1 MATSGSAQTS
11 VTNGKRTLKMTW
23 TLVSQDTATNTSV
36 VNVKVVWSVAET
48 YGLSSGSAKTVT
60 VNCLGATGTASADP
74 SISSGASKTIFN
86 KDLTVSHNADG
97 TKSGTITVNWPI
109 SVTLN
114 SGSTIGPL
122 NISCNA
128 TLPTIPRASTVS
140 FSSSS
145 MTAGTAYTI
154 NISRASSSFTHK
166 LSYSFGSGS
175 GLTTGLGASNG
186 VGTSTSFTPP
196 TSLFQNYMTN
206 ASSGTLKITCQTYN
220 GSTLVGSKTASAT
233 LSLSGNAPTVS
244 FTTEDPYGYLTTY
257 GGYVLGKSKITITGT
272 ESAKL
277 GASISSRTITANG
290 TTYNSNPATTDYIS
304 STSNTTIKYTVKDSR
319 GLSGSASSTI
329 TILDYKNPNI
339 SKFTVERCTSSG
351 TVDSEGTWLK
361 ITYSTSV
368 SPLNNKNSVSF
379 RLSFTGT
386 AAGSDEVTVSEAV
399 PLSIGYS
406 TSNATYLYNAG
417 DNTTSFIVSARLSD
431 DFTVDTASDTA
442 RGTMYGLLSS
452 DHLGTVLSA
461 CKTYAS
467 SSANILPKT
476 GGTISGNLTT
486 NNAALYPKYWYLGGK
501 NYSDLE
507 KNIYFIGEILDSD
520 GLCGGYNANVFKTIA
535 HEVKD
540 DDIVY
545 MIGTKGAG
553 YLAHRHIE
561 YNHDYL
567 DLNSTLDFKE
577 IVRLVGE
584 LTQMY
589 KNQEIQKI
597 KIIYTE
603 FVNNLTFT
611 PRVVTLLPVDTS
623 EFENI
628 TITNKYTVFEPN
640 ANEVLNQLI
649 PMYLQSVIYGY
660 LVESVTSENA
670 SRRTSMENATDN
682 AEELIE
688 DLLLKYNQARQTAI
702 TNEISEIVAGANAQ

>member
-1 MATSGSAQTS
+1 
-11 VTNGKRTLKMTW
+11 MTW

-507 KNIYFIGEILDSD
+507 KNIYFNNSGSGTYTHQCKIYGGSGTSAIGAGFFDSVISKR
-520 GLCGGYNANVFKTIA
+520 LLSYNASLQYCYTNLPYQHHAITVTGTPSLTATSTASKVTLGTVVGNSGGDTLIKASNGGIYINSDTVHYVEVSGQVCYSDVGTTNTYVTAYIYKNSSNVETFHKISNNDNTNYTSVNFCNYIMP
-535 HEVKD
+535 V
-540 DDIVY
+540 
-545 MIGTKGAG
+545 TKGDYI
-553 YLAHRHIE
+553 YL
-561 YNHDYL
+561 
-567 DLNSTLDFKE
+567 
-577 IVRLVGE
+577 
-584 LTQMY
+584 
-589 KNQEIQKI
+589 
-597 KIIYTE
+597 YTSASSGSG
-603 FVNNLTFT
+603 T
-611 PRVVTLLPVDTS
+611 
-623 EFENI
+623 
-628 TITNKYTVFEPN
+628 
-640 ANEVLNQLI
+640 
-649 PMYLQSVIYGY
+649 
-660 LVESVTSENA
+660 VESSTSN
-670 SRRTSMENATDN
+670 RN
-682 AEELIE
+682 
-688 DLLLKYNQARQTAI
+688 LLTVK
-702 TNEISEIVAGANAQ
+702 VVG